1 MRTRILGGGLRCLAP
16 QPQASHQGGEG
27 LQEWPLSLRRRFPTI
42 GCHELP
48 TMHVRMLPRG
58 CAHFQGW
65 KLCPW
70 ESGHWRQSPQPQN
83 RFICNVLA
91 TYHQERGGSRGRPVW
106 EGILRQLQES
116 VLRLRAPTCET
127 VGHVAIMSKV
137 GHWRQPNGPEHLVL
151 ENCDVLAKQ
160 LLPHIVL

>member
-1 MRTRILGGGLRCLAP
+1 M
-16 QPQASHQGGEG
+16 
-27 LQEWPLSLRRRFPTI
+27 
-42 GCHELP
+42 
-48 TMHVRMLPRG
+48 
-58 CAHFQGW
+58 
-65 KLCPW
+65 
-70 ESGHWRQSPQPQN
+70 
-83 RFICNVLA
+83 
-91 TYHQERGGSRGRPVW
+91 W

-116 VLRLRAPTCET
+116 VLRLRAPPCET